1 MITVDALSHLP
12 LFESARDQALATIV
26 SRSADIRVGAGDWVV
41 LEGESAAFYV
51 VLEGRCEVVKTF
63 AGAEQ
68 IVDVVE
74 PGGFFGE
81 VPLLLG
87 SGFLTGIRAVEPS
100 RLMRLEALDFHE
112 LVSRCPDANRRILSE
127 MARRVAGMQQASI
140 AAPLVSVTVLG
151 HRWDLKCYDL
161 RDFLARN
168 HVGFRWLDPDDRAA
182 VAAANVPRE
191 LLDDGRSPAVIFA
204 DRSFMI
210 EPPYAQLAQ
219 RLGLQTAPNTATYDV
234 AIVGAGPAGLAAA
247 VYGASEGLNAVLV
260 ECRAP
265 GGQAGTS
272 SRIENY
278 LGFPA
283 GIPGDD
289 LASRAL
295 HQAKRFGA
303 EVIVT
308 RRATEIVPRN
318 GSDAT
323 HAIVLD
329 CGERVQTKAIV
340 LANGVTWRRLSI
352 PGADA
357 LIGRGVYYGAARTE
371 ALGARGK
378 DVFLVGGGNSAGQA
392 AMLFSGY
399 ARSVT
404 ILVRGERL
412 SASMSQYL
420 IDELK
425 KKENVRIEYACDCVS
440 VTGTHHLE
448 SIDVAY
454 KNGERK
460 TFEADALFIFIGC
473 EPETKWLPAALIR
486 DAQGF
491 ICTGRDVADRQ
502 PSNGERSRDPYLLET
517 SIPGIFAAGDVRHG
531 SMKRVASSVGEGSMA
546 IALVHQYINELPRGS
561 S

>member
-1 MITVDALSHLP
+1 MITTEALSHIP
-12 LFESARDQALATIV
+12 LFESARDEALETIL
-26 SRSADIRVGAGDWVV
+26 SRSADVRVKAGDWIV
-41 LEGESAAFYV
+41 LEGEAAAFYV
-51 VLEGRCEVVKTF
+51 VVEGRCEIVKMI

-68 IVDVVE
+68 VVDVVE

-87 SGFLTGIRAVEPS
+87 SGFLAGVRTTMPS
-100 RLMRLEALDFHE
+100 RLMRLEAVDFHE
-112 LVSRCPDANRRILSE
+112 LVARCPNANHQILAE
-127 MARRVAGMQQASI
+127 MARRVTGLQQASI
-140 AAPLVSVTVLG
+140 AAPIMSVTVLG
-151 HRWDLKCYDL
+151 RRDDFACYDL

-168 HVGFRWLDPDDRAA
+168 QIGFRWLDPGDTAA
-182 VAAANVPRE
+182 IQAAGVPLE
-191 LLDDGRSPAVIFA
+191 LLHADNYPAVLFA
-204 DRSFMI
+204 DRSHLI
-210 EPPYAQLAQ
+210 KPAYPELAQ
-219 RLGLQTAPNTATYDV
+219 RLGLQTAPRKTTYDV
-234 AIVGAGPAGLAAA
+234 AIVGAGPAGLSAAL
-247 VYGASEGLNAVLV
+247 YGASEGLQTVLV

-283 GIPGDD
+283 GVSGDD
-289 LASRAL
+289 LASRAF

-308 RRATEIVPRN
+308 RQATSIEPRD
-318 GSDAT
+318 GSGTT

-329 CGERVQTKAIV
+329 CGNRVQTKAIV
-340 LANGVTWRRLSI
+340 LATGVTWRRLTL

-357 LIGRGVYYGAARTE
+357 LLGRGVYYGASRTE

-378 DVFLVGGGNSAGQA
+378 DIFLIGGGNSAGQA

-404 ILVRGERL
+404 IMVRGEKL
-412 SASMSQYL
+412 AASMSQYL

-425 KKENVRIEYACDCVS
+425 KKENVQIEYTCECVS
-440 VTGTHHLE
+440 VTGSGHLE
-448 SIDVAY
+448 SIEVAY
-454 KNGERK
+454 KNGEQK
-460 TFEADALFIFIGC
+460 TFPADMLFIFIGS
-473 EPETKWLPAALIR
+473 EPETKWLPEALIR

-491 ICTGRDVADRQ
+491 ICTGRDVLDLQ
-502 PSNGERSRDPYLLET
+502 PAGATRARDPYLLET

-546 IALVHQYINELPRGS
+546 IALVHQYIGEP
-561 S
+561 

>member
-1 MITVDALSHLP
+1 MITTETLSHIP
-12 LFESARDQALATIV
+12 LFESARDEALETIL
-26 SRSADIRVGAGDWVV
+26 SRSADVRVKAGDWVV
-41 LEGESAAFYV
+41 LEGEAAAFYV
-51 VLEGRCEVVKTF
+51 VVEGRCEIVKMI

-68 IVDVVE
+68 VVDVVE
-74 PGGFFGE
+74 ADGFFGE

-87 SGFLTGIRAVEPS
+87 SGFLASVRTTLPS
-100 RLMRLEALDFHE
+100 RLMRLEAVDFHE
-112 LVSRCPDANRRILSE
+112 LVARCPNASHQILAE
-127 MARRVAGMQQASI
+127 MARRVAGLQQASI
-140 AAPLVSVTVLG
+140 AAPLISVTVLG
-151 HRWDLKCYDL
+151 HRDDFACYDL

-168 HVGFRWLDPDDRAA
+168 QVGFRWLDPIDTAA
-182 VAAANVPRE
+182 IQAVGVPLE
-191 LLDDGRSPAVIFA
+191 LLNDGNYPAVLFA
-204 DRSFMI
+204 DRSYLI
-210 EPPYAQLAQ
+210 KPAYPELAQ
-219 RLGLQTAPNTATYDV
+219 RLGLQTAPRETTYDV
-234 AIVGAGPAGLAAA
+234 AIVGAGPAGLSAAL
-247 VYGASEGLNAVLV
+247 YGASEGLQTVLV

-283 GIPGDD
+283 GVSGDD
-289 LASRAL
+289 LASRAF

-303 EVIVT
+303 EIIVT
-308 RRATEIVPRN
+308 RQATSIEPRD
-318 GSDAT
+318 GSGTT

-329 CGERVQTKAIV
+329 CGNRVQTKAIV

-357 LIGRGVYYGAARTE
+357 LLGRGVYYGASRTE

-378 DVFLVGGGNSAGQA
+378 DVFLIGGSNSAGQA

-404 ILVRGERL
+404 IMVRAEKL

-420 IDELK
+420 IDELE
-425 KKENVRIEYACDCVS
+425 KKENVHIEYTCECVS
-440 VTGTHHLE
+440 VTGSGHLE
-448 SIDVAY
+448 SIQVTQ
-454 KNGERK
+454 NGEQK
-460 TFEADALFIFIGC
+460 TFPADMLFIFIGS
-473 EPETKWLPAALIR
+473 EPETKWLPEALIR

-491 ICTGRDVADRQ
+491 ICTGRDVLDLQPADAARA
-502 PSNGERSRDPYLLET
+502 RDPYLLET

-546 IALVHQYINELPRGS
+546 IALVHQYIGEL
-561 S
+561 

>member
-1 MITVDALSHLP
+1 MITTEALSHIP
-12 LFESARDQALATIV
+12 LFESARDEALETIL
-26 SRSADIRVGAGDWVV
+26 SRSADVRVKAGDWIV
-41 LEGESAAFYV
+41 LEGEAAAFYV
-51 VLEGRCEVVKTF
+51 VVEGRCEIVKMI

-68 IVDVVE
+68 VVDVVE

-87 SGFLTGIRAVEPS
+87 SGFLAGVRTTMPS
-100 RLMRLEALDFHE
+100 RLMRLEAVDFHE
-112 LVSRCPDANRRILSE
+112 LVARCPNANHQILAE
-127 MARRVAGMQQASI
+127 MARRVTGLQQASI
-140 AAPLVSVTVLG
+140 AAPIMSVTVLG
-151 HRWDLKCYDL
+151 RRDDFACYDL

-168 HVGFRWLDPDDRAA
+168 QIGFRWLDPGDTAA
-182 VAAANVPRE
+182 IQAAGVPLE
-191 LLDDGRSPAVIFA
+191 LLHADNYPAVLFA
-204 DRSFMI
+204 DRSHLI
-210 EPPYAQLAQ
+210 KPAYPELAQ
-219 RLGLQTAPNTATYDV
+219 RLGLQTAPRKTTYDV
-234 AIVGAGPAGLAAA
+234 AIVGAGPAGLSAAL
-247 VYGASEGLNAVLV
+247 YGASEGLQTVLV

-283 GIPGDD
+283 GVSGDD
-289 LASRAL
+289 LASRAF

-308 RRATEIVPRN
+308 RQATSIEPRD
-318 GSDAT
+318 GSGTT

-329 CGERVQTKAIV
+329 CGNRVQTKAIV
-340 LANGVTWRRLSI
+340 LATGVTWRRLTL

-357 LIGRGVYYGAARTE
+357 LLGRGVYYGASRTE

-378 DVFLVGGGNSAGQA
+378 DIFLIGGGNSAGQA

-404 ILVRGERL
+404 IMVRGEKL
-412 SASMSQYL
+412 AASMSQYL

-425 KKENVRIEYACDCVS
+425 KKENVQIEYTCECVS
-440 VTGTHHLE
+440 VTGSGHLE
-448 SIDVAY
+448 SIEVAY
-454 KNGERK
+454 KNGEQK
-460 TFEADALFIFIGC
+460 TFPADMLFIFIGS
-473 EPETKWLPAALIR
+473 EPETKWLPEALIR

-491 ICTGRDVADRQ
+491 VCTGRDVLDQ
-502 PSNGERSRDPYLLET
+502 PAEGAARARDPYPLET

-531 SMKRVASSVGEGSMA
+531 SMKRVAASVGEGSMA
-546 IALVHQYINELPRGS
+546 IALVHQYIGEP
-561 S
+561 

>member
-1 MITVDALSHLP
+1 MITTEALSHIP
-12 LFESARDQALATIV
+12 LFESARDEALETIL
-26 SRSADIRVGAGDWVV
+26 SRSADVRVKAGDWIV
-41 LEGESAAFYV
+41 LEGEAAAFYV
-51 VLEGRCEVVKTF
+51 VVEGRCEIVKMI

-68 IVDVVE
+68 VVDVVE

-87 SGFLTGIRAVEPS
+87 SGFLAGVRTTMPS
-100 RLMRLEALDFHE
+100 RLMRLEAVDFHE
-112 LVSRCPDANRRILSE
+112 LVARCPNANHQILAE
-127 MARRVAGMQQASI
+127 MARRVTGLQQASI
-140 AAPLVSVTVLG
+140 AAPIMSVTVLG
-151 HRWDLKCYDL
+151 RRDDFACYDL

-168 HVGFRWLDPDDRAA
+168 QIGFRWLDPGDTAA
-182 VAAANVPRE
+182 IQAAGVPLE
-191 LLDDGRSPAVIFA
+191 LLHADNYPAVLFA
-204 DRSFMI
+204 DRSYLI
-210 EPPYAQLAQ
+210 KPAYPELAQ
-219 RLGLQTAPNTATYDV
+219 RLGLQTAPRKTTYDV
-234 AIVGAGPAGLAAA
+234 AIVGAGPAGLSAAL
-247 VYGASEGLNAVLV
+247 YGASEGLQTVLV

-283 GIPGDD
+283 GVSGDD
-289 LASRAL
+289 LASRAF

-308 RRATEIVPRN
+308 RQATSIEPRD
-318 GSDAT
+318 GSGTT

-329 CGERVQTKAIV
+329 CGNRVQTKAIV
-340 LANGVTWRRLSI
+340 LATGVTWRRLTL

-357 LIGRGVYYGAARTE
+357 LLGRGVYYGASRTE

-378 DVFLVGGGNSAGQA
+378 DIFLIGGGNSAGQA

-404 ILVRGERL
+404 IMVRGEKL
-412 SASMSQYL
+412 AASMSQYL

-425 KKENVRIEYACDCVS
+425 KKENVQIEYTCECVS
-440 VTGTHHLE
+440 VTGSGHLE
-448 SIDVAY
+448 SIEVAY
-454 KNGERK
+454 KNGEQK
-460 TFEADALFIFIGC
+460 TFPADMLFIFIGS
-473 EPETKWLPAALIR
+473 EPETKWLPEALIR

-491 ICTGRDVADRQ
+491 ICTGRDVLDLQ
-502 PSNGERSRDPYLLET
+502 PAGATRARDPYLLET

-546 IALVHQYINELPRGS
+546 IALVHQYIGEP
-561 S
+561 